1 MVSGSLDHPL
11 CKCPKKFVTYAVN
24 LAPLLALL
32 LTSRSSRRSYVE
44 RPPKP
49 RMIQNARRKVKV
61 NRRTTS
67 ALNRN
72 TRFKDGRPCHDGT
85 GRSSQILPWTHL
97 EGIYMQP
104 DVTQL
109 VKTGSKQA
117 QCHWTLRLSLGHP
130 DQNMTILITPGGE
143 GKATTR
149 DFGGQD

>member
-1 MVSGSLDHPL
+1 MNWPKRNSYLPRLILFFHWQNGLSLPD
-11 CKCPKKFVTYAVN
+11 
-24 LAPLLALL
+24 APAQIH
-32 LTSRSSRRSYVE
+32 VH
-44 RPPKP
+44 KP
-49 RMIQNARRKVKV
+49 RTTQNARRKDKIKEERL
-61 NRRTTS
+61 RRF
-67 ALNRN
+67 NEN
-72 TRFKDGRPCHDGT
+72 PRFKDGRPCHTGT
-85 GRSSQILPWTHL
+85 GWSSQILPWTHL

-117 QCHWTLRLSLGHP
+117 QCHWTLRLSLGNP